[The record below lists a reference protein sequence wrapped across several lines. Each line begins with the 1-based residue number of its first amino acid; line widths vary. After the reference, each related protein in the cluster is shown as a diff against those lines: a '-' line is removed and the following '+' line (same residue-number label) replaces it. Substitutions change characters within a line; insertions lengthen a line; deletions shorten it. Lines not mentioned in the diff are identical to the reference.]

1 MHDVAIVGS
10 NNKISLNRRLAT
22 AIAKRYG
29 TDDVT
34 INVLTLNDLPMYN
47 VDDELTPAQVVIDFK
62 QAIEAADGV
71 IWVTP
76 EYTPSIPGVLKN
88 AID

>member
-1 MHDVAIVGS
+1 MHDVTIVGS
-10 NNKISLNRRLAT
+10 NSKVSLNRRLAA

-34 INVLTLNDLPMYN
+34 TLNDLPMYN
-47 VDDELTPAQVVIDFK
+47 VDDELTPTQVVIDFK

>member
-1 MHDVAIVGS
+1 M
-10 NNKISLNRRLAT
+10 
-22 AIAKRYG
+22 AKRYG

-34 INVLTLNDLPMYN
+34 IDVLALNDLPMYN
-47 VDDELTPAQVVIDFK
+47 VDDELAPAQVVIDFK
-62 QAIEAADGV
+62 QAIKAADGV

>member
-1 MHDVAIVGS
+1 
-10 NNKISLNRRLAT
+10 
-22 AIAKRYG
+22 
-29 TDDVT
+29 
-34 INVLTLNDLPMYN
+34 MYN
-47 VDDELTPAQVVIDFK
+47 VDDELAPAQVVIDFK
-62 QAIEAADGV
+62 QAIKAADGV